1 MSSDCPENVHHS
13 YHVESFSKT
22 ATSSQMSNLAR
33 ASMLCS
39 DLESRIHACFFVVP
53 SMQRSLEHRRILKSP
68 SASTATT
75 SPSNPS
81 SRRSPLSLEIVK
93 QNAPLLTLLAPIPH
107 NNARAVDHFTSIAF
121 AVEDAYIA
129 PTALDPI
136 THSPSQILKPPRT
149 VLTQPRPLP
158 QHLPI
163 RHLNKR
169 NPMLPTK
176 RHHKLLIRLLLA
188 PLIQHTHMRLAS
200 IQRLARFAKT
210 AS

>member
-1 MSSDCPENVHHS
+1 MGSDCPEHVHHS
-13 YHVESFSKT
+13 YQVESFSNI

-39 DLESRIHACFFVVP
+39 DLESRIHAFFFVVP

-75 SPSNPS
+75 SPSNLS

-93 QNAPLLTLLAPIPH
+93 QSAPLLTLLAPIPH

-136 THSPSQILKPPRT
+136 THSPPQILKTPKDSTHTTPPT
-149 VLTQPRPLP
+149 P
-158 QHLPI
+158 
-163 RHLNKR
+163 
-169 NPMLPTK
+169 PTSS
-176 RHHKLLIRLLLA
+176 HPA
-188 PLIQHTHMRLAS
+188 P
-200 IQRLARFAKT
+200 
-210 AS
+210 